1 MSEASIDK
9 SIHRVPGD
17 RASLHMHRV
26 PDLLRGPRNRLPQIR
41 LRWSRGLG
49 DTPSASITHN
59 SASKRVRKRVTRDRH
74 TPQQFDT
81 LPFRISGS
89 TFDGLFIIYFFTIE
103 RARIIGNRGGRRK
116 TIDDWF
122 KYYWIQ
128 WKRGGESCGFNIFFS
143 NFMNPFFFLREREN
157 TNEYSFTFSIRCMK
171 YFVFFV
177 LFVLFSLWKIS
188 LKFRIVVEVNIA
200 SGGRAVSV
208 IVIDLRNFEFSSD
221 ESKSDGLLLL
231 KGMRSNYRR
240 IRERTNHLKS
250 ISNLDQT

>member
-143 NFMNPFFFLREREN
+143 NFMNPFFFWERERIR
-157 TNEYSFTFSIRCMK
+157 TNIVLHSRFDVWNISCFLCYLCYFPCEK
-171 YFVFFV
+171 YRWNFV
-177 LFVLFSLWKIS
+177 
-188 LKFRIVVEVNIA
+188 
-200 SGGRAVSV
+200 
-208 IVIDLRNFEFSSD
+208 
-221 ESKSDGLLLL
+221 LLL
-231 KGMRSNYRR
+231 K
-240 IRERTNHLKS
+240 
-250 ISNLDQT
+250 